1 VELNEASRRIF
12 GQHWRLIA
20 AFVVGGLLLGLVV
33 HWGHARSYTA
43 SARLALDTQDPKS
56 QSESTAISDT
66 ADALATSP
74 ALVSRA
80 LADAHVR
87 DRNASK
93 LAANDV
99 STRALGT
106 SGILQLSVS
115 DRDPRIAA
123 AVANALAARVIAAR
137 LGVTRGTTDQAVA
150 NLDQRI
156 QALNRQIASLDSQ
169 IDSLNVQ
176 AATALSPTAANDD
189 RAKRDNASRNRDFLT
204 EQRTVF
210 ETERANVASGA
221 ALLPKPTVISPAAAP
236 THADSTG
243 ASADIVLGL
252 LLGAIL
258 GVGLAALLESI
269 RPTVVGGEA
278 LASHF
283 DTPLLG
289 TVHDDLE
296 GSPLLVDLVQVAERL
311 RLVASAEHV
320 KTICLLAPGDGIDAA
335 GLAADLDVFVRPQ
348 DEVDEDEPVEVS
360 ARSGDGTDAIPIE
373 QRPHRLGR
381 GGPVVRVR
389 PFESRN
395 FAMTN
400 GHGTWRT
407 RSQTYGVVLVCPPVV
422 KQDELAAARHL
433 LRINPGRLLGLI
445 EYTSAPPRGPHL
457 DLSLGYWERS

>member
-1 VELNEASRRIF
+1 VELNEAIRRIF

-20 AFVVGGLLLGLVV
+20 AFVACGLALGFVV
-33 HWGHARSYTA
+33 HWSHARSYTA
-43 SARLALDTQDPKS
+43 STRLALDTQDPKS

-87 DRNASK
+87 DRDASK
-93 LAANDV
+93 IAASHV

-115 DRDPRIAA
+115 DRDPGTAA

-156 QALNRQIASLDSQ
+156 QTLNRQIAGLDSQ
-169 IDSLNVQ
+169 IDALNVR
-176 AATALSPTAANDD
+176 AATALSPTAANDF
-189 RAKRDNASRNRDFLT
+189 RAKRDDASRNRDFLT

-221 ALLPKPTVISPAAAP
+221 ALLPKPTVISPASAP
-236 THADSTG
+236 THADSSG

-258 GVGLAALLESI
+258 GVGLAALLESV

-278 LASHF
+278 LAAQF

-289 TVHDDLE
+289 TVRSAPD
-296 GSPLLVDLVQVAERL
+296 GSPVLVDLVRLAERL

-320 KTICLLAPGDGIDAA
+320 KTICLLPASDGIDAA
-335 GLAADLDVFVRPQ
+335 GLAAELDVFARPL
-348 DEVDEDEPVEVS
+348 DDADPDEPLAAAVHGGGSPSKPGGRRAQRVEQS
-360 ARSGDGTDAIPIE
+360 DPT
-373 QRPHRLGR
+373 
-381 GGPVVRVR
+381 VRVL
-389 PFESRN
+389 PFESRS
-395 FAMTN
+395 FATSN
-400 GHGTWRT
+400 GHGNGRA
-407 RSQTYGVVLVCPPVV
+407 RAQSKGVVLVCPPVV
-422 KQDELAAARHL
+422 KQDALAAARHL

-445 EYTSAPPRGPHL
+445 EYSCAPPRGPQI
-457 DLSLGYWERS
+457 DLSEWELP

>member
-33 HWGHARSYTA
+33 HWGHTRSYTA

-74 ALVSRA
+74 ALVGRA
-80 LADAHVR
+80 LTDAHVR
-87 DRNASK
+87 GRDASK
-93 LAANDV
+93 VAASHV

-115 DRDPRIAA
+115 DRDPRVAA
-123 AVANALAARVIAAR
+123 AIANALAERVIAVR
-137 LGVTRGTTDQAVA
+137 LGVTRGTTDQAVS

-156 QALNRQIASLDSQ
+156 QTLNRQIATLDSQ
-169 IDSLNVQ
+169 INSLTVRIAN
-176 AATALSPTAANDD
+176 ALSPTTANNLRAQRDD
-189 RAKRDNASRNRDFLT
+189 ASRNRDFLT

-221 ALLPKPTVISPAAAP
+221 ALLPKPTVISPASAP
-236 THADSTG
+236 GHPDPSG

-278 LASHF
+278 LAAHF

-289 TVHDDLE
+289 TIHDDLE
-296 GSPLLVDLVQVAERL
+296 GSPLVVDLVQVAERL

-320 KTICLLAPGDGIDAA
+320 KTICLLAAGDRIDVD
-335 GLAADLDVFVRPQ
+335 GLATDLDVFARPAE
-348 DEVDEDEPVEVS
+348 DADADEPVGAS
-360 ARSGDGTDAIPIE
+360 ARSGPLSVTGG
-373 QRPHRLGR
+373 RLSQQLER
-381 GGPVVRVR
+381 IGPTVRVR
-389 PFESRN
+389 PFESRS
-395 FAMTN
+395 FPMSN
-400 GHGTWRT
+400 GHANGRT
-407 RSQTYGVVLVCPPVV
+407 REQTNGVVLVCPPVV

-445 EYTSAPPRGPHL
+445 EYTSTPPRGPHL
-457 DLSLGYWERS
+457 DLTLDYWGRA